1 MNIRIPLGAALLMT
15 ALSASAQLTL
25 TQPTFS
31 LTNQQPPLGTI
42 DMSKYNAPGTK
53 IPSDDAFNCSTMYN
67 LHIPYKFCTPEQE
80 MERLSFLGFCPWN
93 NKACKDY
100 MDRIMIPKSAP
111 VEQLAEEQAREATA
125 AKPQPAPVEA
135 GAPVAA
141 AGAFSQSSSE
151 PYGPPLPPDFYKE
164 QNKKAV
170 EAARAE
176 IGSNGVR
183 DIVDLGDGKMAKMRD
198 DGTVQMCSR
207 ASGCAE
213 PVPADSVNDPKVQ
226 SWVAENKGYAG
237 VNNNPGGGGMKM
249 TSNPGGRSAPQDP
262 PGGSPGDA
270 GSQDTGG
277 GNGNETAFNFGSR
290 LGSDI
295 GALSGPGGPSSSGYG
310 GGFGSGAGYS
320 DAGTTVKAIAVSP
333 DEVKRQ
339 AAQSGYTYT
348 AVGAAAANSDSII
361 KGGAKALNTT
371 VETDDNTLQYR
382 GIQSSAN
389 GQ

>member
-15 ALSASAQLTL
+15 ALSASAQFTL
-25 TQPTFS
+25 TQPSLS
-31 LTNQQPPLGTI
+31 LTAPQQPPLGTI

-93 NKACKDY
+93 NKPCKDY
-100 MDRIMIPKSAP
+100 MERIMIPASAP
-111 VEQLAEEQAREATA
+111 IEKLAEDQAREATA
-125 AKPQPAPVEA
+125 AKPQPEPTEA
-135 GAPVAA
+135 AAPVAA
-141 AGAFSQSSSE
+141 SGGFSSMSSE

-183 DIVDLGDGKMAKMRD
+183 DIVDLGDGKIAKMRD

-207 ASGCAE
+207 ADGCAE
-213 PVPADSVNDPKVQ
+213 PVPADSVSEPKVQ

-237 VNNNPGGGGMKM
+237 VNGNPGGGMKANRNP
-249 TSNPGGRSAPQDP
+249 NPGGAPASQNP
-262 PGGSPGDA
+262 PGDDGQQDSGS
-270 GSQDTGG
+270 TGG
-277 GNGNETAFNFGSR
+277 TETAFNFGSQ

-310 GGFGSGAGYS
+310 GGFGSGPGYS
-320 DAGTTVKAIAVSP
+320 DAGAEVKPIAVTP

-339 AAQSGYTYT
+339 AAQDGYSYR
-348 AVGAAAANSDSII
+348 AVGAAAANSDAII
-361 KGGAKALNTT
+361 KGGAKALGTT
-371 VETDDNTLQYR
+371 VEADD
-382 GIQSSAN
+382 GSSYQGTRAATN